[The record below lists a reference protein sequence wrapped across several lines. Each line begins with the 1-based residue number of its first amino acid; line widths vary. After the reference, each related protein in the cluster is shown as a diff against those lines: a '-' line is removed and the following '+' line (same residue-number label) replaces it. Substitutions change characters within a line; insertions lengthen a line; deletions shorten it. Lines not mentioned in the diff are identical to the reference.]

1 MPSKGVGIGSNGK
14 GVDVYWRPA
23 VAAKC
28 CALGVW
34 CVYFALGGCEMW

>member
-1 MPSKGVGIGSNGK
+1 MPSKGVGMGSDGK

-23 VAAKC
+23 VAAEH

-34 CVYFALGGCEMW
+34 CVYFSLGGCEMW